1 MLEGGTNNTAQNK
14 DRPTS
19 PQGVL
24 DPVPSEERKY
34 NKGYDS
40 TSGTNAEFK
49 TQKKSEPLQPKS
61 SDHPIWGAVAELGL
75 KGTTD
80 RTGGEGKVLDG
91 ESSRQQIFPL

>member
-1 MLEGGTNNTAQNK
+1 MLEGGTNSTAQNK

-24 DPVPSEERKY
+24 DPVPSEEREY
-34 NKGYDS
+34 NKSYDS
-40 TSGTNAEFK
+40 TPGANTGSK

-61 SDHPIWGAVAELGL
+61 SDQTIWGAVAELGL

-80 RTGGEGKVLDG
+80 RTGGDGKVLGG
-91 ESSRQQIFPL
+91 ESSR